1 MMPGATEEKDREL
14 EREKANACYE
24 IHGNRPQAAIEI
36 RNLRVNLVTIGMNT
50 ISKSSGRAGILIQNV
65 KASSVSMKAPSKNTP
80 ATAKEAR
87 KMLEKCM
94 GSLDRVFVSENHIVD
109 VTNGVALKLDSST
122 VTVKSNQIKKC

>member
-1 MMPGATEEKDREL
+1 
-14 EREKANACYE
+14 
-24 IHGNRPQAAIEI
+24 
-36 RNLRVNLVTIGMNT
+36 MNT

-65 KASSVSMKAPSKNTP
+65 KASSVSMKAPSKTIP
-80 ATAKEAR
+80 ATAKEAG

-94 GSLDRVFVSENHIVD
+94 GSLDRVIVSENHIVD